1 MIPPRAAAGGSSVR
15 RPREA
20 PGGASGRAPLSGRAP
35 ILGALLLAAL
45 CAAPA
50 TAEAGLPPDGPRM
63 LDGGRP
69 GALDEGQEPS
79 EAEPLRLGSVSAD
92 EAAARESAREAVGR
106 GLDWL
111 TLQLEDS
118 IDGSFPK
125 GDAEQNAPVAVTSL
139 GALAFMAAGTTVDRG
154 PHGRALARAI
164 DYLLSR
170 ADLTPGS
177 PRFGYIGSEGDKLS
191 RMHGH
196 GFATL
201 ALAEAWTVS
210 PRTERGRR
218 IGEALRAAV
227 GLIER
232 TQGAEGGWNYEP
244 RREIDH
250 EGSITICLVQ
260 ALRAAH
266 AAGIQVDTEVVA
278 RAESYVDR
286 SQNEN
291 GSFRYALNIDRSSIA
306 LTAAAL
312 STLNAAG
319 RYQGPSIDRGTDA
332 LWRALRQREEGEGER
347 AQFPFYE
354 RLYLAQAFWQHHEA
368 QHFERWWPG
377 ARAEVLADQRP
388 DGSWRSREYGPC
400 YATAMN
406 CLVLALPE
414 AVLPIFQR

>member
-1 MIPPRAAAGGSSVR
+1 VIRRAGKRGAR
-15 RPREA
+15 RAR
-20 PGGASGRAPLSGRAP
+20 
-35 ILGALLLAAL
+35 LLAAGTAVAAVL
-45 CAAPA
+45 AAAP
-50 TAEAGLPPDGPRM
+50 GLAAAPVPESAPAP
-63 LDGGRP
+63 DGGRP
-69 GALDEGQEPS
+69 GRLDLAQDGEP
-79 EAEPLRLGSVSAD
+79 EPLRPGGLSAA
-92 EAAARESAREAVGR
+92 EAAEETRAREALAR
-106 GLDWL
+106 GLEWL
-111 TLQLEDS
+111 TAQFEGS

-125 GDAEQNAPVAVTSL
+125 GDAEQHAPVAVTAL
-139 GALAFMAAGTTVDRG
+139 GALAYMAAGTTVERG
-154 PHGRALARAI
+154 PHGRALARSI
-164 DYLLSR
+164 DYLLTR

-201 ALAEAWTVS
+201 ALAEAYTVS
-210 PRTERGRR
+210 PRAERGRR
-218 IGEALRAAV
+218 IREALRAAV
-227 GLIER
+227 ALIER

-266 AAGIQVDTEVVA
+266 AAGVPVDTEVVA

-286 SQNEN
+286 SQNED
-291 GSFRYALNIDRSSIA
+291 GSFRYALNIDRTSIA
-306 LTAAAL
+306 LTAAAI
-312 STLNAAG
+312 STLNATG
-319 RYQGPSIDRGTDA
+319 RYQGQVIDRGTDA
-332 LWRALRQREEGEGER
+332 IWRELRRREEGEGER

-354 RLYLAQAFWQHHEA
+354 RLYVAQAFWQHHES
-368 QHFERWWPG
+368 QHFERWWPE
-377 ARAEVLADQRP
+377 ARAEVLDGQRP
-388 DGSWRSREYGPC
+388 DGSWRDRAYGPC